1 MKLLQKKLKFFM
13 KKFYQN
19 KNFLKLQEIKN
30 KIYFQNIKKFHYY
43 YSLLLITLS
52 FALQPTNLRFN
63 GYSVTLFLFL
73 ITSLIGQFYI
83 KKIFLIKKNFIIYPI
98 LIYLIINFIFIQD
111 IRILA
116 ILLCLG
122 FYLYSSSQ
130 SLNYF
135 QIQNLIKVLYV
146 VLIFILSFAWYNFFN
161 GFILKNQNFHYLSH
175 FPFLSI
181 TYTVGSRG
189 YDSFYFILGSI
200 LSYFF
205 FLRSQQILK
214 FINFCIFIVF
224 SLSVIFSQ
232 SLGVCLI
239 LFFLVIFYYKFYV
252 TIFLIL
258 SFYFLNFFTNIFFTI
273 DLIEYRFSGGFN
285 YTSSLEERFYL
296 IKNNLREFLNNPAG
310 IGPLDTVNN
319 IWTHSENTFVDIMK
333 NFGIYGIFLIIVLL
347 INLIK
352 NFKFSIDPDIKF
364 VNMLLFVIFIFIFF
378 HSSSNFYIIYFL
390 LVLITSMYKVKKAL
404 KVI

>member
-73 ITSLIGQFYI
+73 ISSLIGLLHI
-83 KKIFLIKKNFIIYPI
+83 KKIFLIKKNFILYPI

-116 ILLCLG
+116 VLLCLG

-135 QIQNLIKVLYV
+135 QIQKLIKVLYV
-146 VLIFILSFAWYNFFN
+146 VLIFILSCAWYKFFD
-161 GFILKNQNFHYLSH
+161 GFILKNQNFLYLSH

-181 TYTVGSRG
+181 TYTFGSKG

-200 LSYFF
+200 VSYFF
-205 FLRSQQILK
+205 FLRSQKILK
-214 FINFCIFIVF
+214 LINFCIFIFF
-224 SLSVIFSQ
+224 SLSIIFSQ
-232 SLGVCLI
+232 SLIAYLI
-239 LFFLVIFYYKFYV
+239 FFFLSIFYYKFYLTV
-252 TIFLIL
+252 FLIL
-258 SFYFLNFFTNIFFTI
+258 AFYFLNFFSNIFFTI

-285 YTSSLEERFYL
+285 YTNSFEERIYI
-296 IKNNLREFLNNPAG
+296 IKNNLQEFLNNFTG
-310 IGPLDTVNN
+310 TGPLNPVNN
-319 IWTHSENTFVDIMK
+319 IWTHSENTFVDIVK
-333 NFGIYGIFLIIVLL
+333 NYGIYGIFLLIVLL
-347 INLIK
+347 IYLIK

-364 VNMLLFVIFIFIFF
+364 MNMLLFTVFIFIFF

-390 LVLITSMYKVKKAL
+390 LVLITSMYKIKKA
-404 KVI
+404 